1 MHLSDEA
8 ICDLLKKGEIKDLE
22 YLFQEYYKPLVL
34 WADTFLNDIALSEDL
49 VQEFFVKLWEKE
61 LLSGLTSDT
70 LKSYL
75 YTSVRNRAFNALSK
89 KDTLRNTSDIAGNNR
104 VWEEYDDWEEEVI
117 RQVEEAVGKLP
128 PRSREIVE
136 CVYLQGMKYKEVAEK
151 FEISVSTVKTLLV
164 NSLKTL
170 RKETKDEKDLFLFL
184 YLKKIQ
190 KAFNRF

>member
-1 MHLSDEA
+1 MHLSDKA